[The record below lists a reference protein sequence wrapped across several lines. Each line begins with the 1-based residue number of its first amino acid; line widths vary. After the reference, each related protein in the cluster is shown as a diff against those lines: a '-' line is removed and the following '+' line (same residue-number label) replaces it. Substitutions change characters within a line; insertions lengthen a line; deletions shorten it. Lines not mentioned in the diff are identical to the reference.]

1 MKKVIYIFIVA
12 LSTFMVPT
20 GCRKIAEEAPESLFT
35 EADAIKTPQDV
46 QNLLNSC
53 YDALA
58 NRLNGSVQTFND
70 LMTDDLVLFISDA
83 GNKAEIYN
91 RSTIIFNDDTR
102 GLYGDMYI
110 ISMRVNNIERFM
122 EKVGVPPADQVRMR
136 AEGRFLRALGHF
148 EVAKLWAQP
157 PGFTVD
163 NSHDGIVIRDEAN
176 TQPKP
181 RATLQQSYD
190 FIISDLQYAIANLP
204 AQNGVYATKKAAEA
218 LLAKVYFQL
227 NRKDLALPLINAV
240 LSDLDT
246 LSGTLNRYAN
256 TPDQLT
262 REYIFR
268 VVSTS
273 QNDNRA
279 REFTDKYRCDNAR
292 IPPYTLTKEL
302 YQALTSDTLDKRGK
316 ELVQIFNAGK
326 DNEFYGVTKFNRDFF
341 DVPYLH
347 YTDMILLRS
356 EILAENGTDL
366 TTAINDVNTIISRAY
381 NNPSQR
387 LLPNG
392 ASASQVLAEV
402 RKQRRLELF
411 CEGDRLQALK
421 RRGAFFEP
429 SLKIRNAPWNCPG
442 MVLQFHARE
451 GGQGFKFNGT
461 GGCN

>member
-1 MKKVIYIFIVA
+1 MKKYIYILIVSISIFIIP
-12 LSTFMVPT
+12 M
-20 GCRKIAEEAPESLFT
+20 GCNKINEEAPDRLFT
-35 EADAIKTPQDV
+35 EEDAIQTPQDV

-70 LMTDDLVLFISDA
+70 LMSDDLVLYISDA

-110 ISMRVNNIERFM
+110 ISMRVNNIDRFM
-122 EKVGVPPADQVRMR
+122 DKVGVPAADQLRMR
-136 AEGRFLRALGHF
+136 AEGRFLRALSHF
-148 EVAKLWAQP
+148 EVAKLWSQP
-157 PGFTVD
+157 PGFTSD
-163 NSHDGIVIRDEAN
+163 NSHDGVVIRNEAN

-181 RATLQQSYD
+181 RSNVQQSYD
-190 FIISDLQYAIANLP
+190 FIVSDLEYAIANLP
-204 AQNGVYATKKAAEA
+204 AQNGVYATRKAAQA

-227 NRKDLALPLINAV
+227 NRKDLALPLLNAV
-240 LSDLDT
+240 LSDLDS

-256 TPDQLT
+256 TPDQST
-262 REYIFR
+262 REYIFK

-279 REFTDKYRCDNAR
+279 KEFVDKYRCDNAR
-292 IPPYTLTKEL
+292 IPPYTLSKDL
-302 YQALTSDTLDKRGK
+302 YLALTSDTLDKRGK
-316 ELVQIFNAGK
+316 ELVKIFNAGK

-366 TTAINDVNTIISRAY
+366 TTAINDVNTIIRRAY
-381 NNPSQR
+381 SDSTQR
-387 LLPNG
+387 FVPNG

-421 RRGAFFEP
+421 RRGAFFDP
-429 SLKIRNAPWNCPG
+429 SQKIRNAPWNCPG

-451 GGQGFKFNGT
+451 GGDGFKFNGT